1 MHYYPVSEN
10 TTVNPRRLSM
20 RSKSLWISIVIVALT
35 VGLVVGAGPG
45 ISLAKKT
52 DAIQMVPS
60 NFSLLAKEARPAVVN
75 IRTVKTIKGGGRV
88 FRHFFGNPFGRE
100 NPFGQKDPFHE
111 FFGPRGKGPQRD
123 FKQRSLGSGFII
135 DKAGYIVTNNHVIE
149 GADEITVKLSNE
161 KEYKAKVIGR
171 DANTDLAL
179 IRIDAKGLSALKMG
193 DSESLEV
200 GSWVVAIGSPFG
212 LEQTVTAGIVSAKGR
227 IIGSGPYD
235 DFIQTDASI
244 NPGNSG
250 GPLLNL
256 NGEVVGINTAIVA
269 RGQGIG
275 FAIPIDMAEDIISQ
289 LKTGKGVTRGWL
301 GVGIQNLTSELKTYY
316 KLDANT
322 GVLVSQVFEDD
333 PADKAG
339 IKVGDIILKVDGKE
353 INTSRE
359 LSRMI
364 AGLSVGKQARI
375 TLLRDGKE
383 ITRSVQL
390 AKRED
395 DRQIAKSKQEKS
407 DALGIEVTALTKET
421 ARRLGIDEGEK
432 GVLVTEVEPG
442 GKGDRGGIRTADVI
456 KEINRKHVGS
466 LKEYKKLL
474 DKVDAGNDFSLLI
487 RRPNAGFLVIQL
499 EK

>member
-1 MHYYPVSEN
+1 
-10 TTVNPRRLSM
+10 M
-20 RSKSLWISIVIVALT
+20 RFKSYWISAAVVILA
-35 VGLVVGAGPG
+35 VGLFLGAGPG
-45 ISLAKKT
+45 EALAKT
-52 DAIQMVPS
+52 NEAVQMVPA
-60 NFSLLAKEARPAVVN
+60 NFSLLAQQARPAVVN

-88 FRHFFGNPFGRE
+88 FRHFFGNPFGPG
-100 NPFGQKDPFHE
+100 NPFGENNPFHD
-111 FFGPRGKGPQRD
+111 FFGPQGRGPQRD

-135 DKAGYIVTNNHVIE
+135 DTAGYIVTNNHVIE
-149 GADEITVKLSNE
+149 DADEITVKLANE
-161 KEYKAKVIGR
+161 KEYKAEVIGR

-179 IRIDAKGLSALKMG
+179 IKIDAKGLTALEMG
-193 DSESLEV
+193 DSEALAV

-256 NGEVVGINTAIVA
+256 SGEVVGINTAIVA

-275 FAIPIDMAEDIISQ
+275 FAIPIDMAADIIAQ

-301 GVGIQNLTSELKTYY
+301 GVGIQNLTPEMKTYY
-316 KLDANT
+316 GLDEGT
-322 GVLVSQVFEDD
+322 GVMVSQVFADD

-353 INTSRE
+353 ITNSRQ

-364 AGLSVGKQARI
+364 AGLAVGQKAKL

-383 ITRSVQL
+383 ITRAVKL

-395 DRQIAKSKQEKS
+395 ERQVARAEQEKS
-407 DALGIEVTALTKET
+407 DDLGIEVTALTKET
-421 ARRLGIDEGEK
+421 ARRLGIDEDEK

-442 GKGDRGGIRTADVI
+442 GKGELAGIRTADVI
-456 KEINRKHVGS
+456 KEINRKRVGS
-466 LKEYKKLL
+466 LKEYKKQLG
-474 DKVDAGNDFSLLI
+474 KIDAGDDFSLLVK
-487 RRPNAGFLVIQL
+487 RPNAGFLVIQL

>member
-1 MHYYPVSEN
+1 
-10 TTVNPRRLSM
+10 M
-20 RSKSLWISIVIVALT
+20 RKKSIWMSLLIFGIA
-35 VGLVVGAGPG
+35 VGLLVAGGPVAS
-45 ISLAKKT
+45 IAKPATEVK
-52 DAIQMVPS
+52 MVPA
-60 NFSLLAKEARPAVVN
+60 NFSLLAKQARPAVVN

-88 FRHFFGNPFGRE
+88 FRHFFGNPFGPG
-100 NPFGQKDPFHE
+100 NPFGDNNPFHD
-111 FFGPRGKGPQRD
+111 FFGPQGKGPQRD

-135 DKAGYIVTNNHVIE
+135 DTAGYIVTNNHVIE
-149 GADEITVKLSNE
+149 DADEITVKLSNE
-161 KEYKAKVIGR
+161 KEYKAAVIGR

-179 IRIDAKGLSALKMG
+179 IKIDAKDLSALKVG
-193 DSESLEV
+193 DSEALEV

-275 FAIPIDMAEDIISQ
+275 FAIPIDMAADIIAQ

-301 GVGIQNLTSELKTYY
+301 GVGIQNLTPEMKKYYELGE
-316 KLDANT
+316 NT
-322 GVLVSQVFEDD
+322 GVMVSQVFEDD

-353 INTSRE
+353 IKTSRQ

-364 AGLSVGKQARI
+364 AGLSVGQKTKI
-375 TLLRDGKE
+375 SLLRDGRE
-383 ITRSVQL
+383 ITRSVKL

-395 DRQIAKSKQEKS
+395 DRRVARAEQEKS
-407 DALGIEVTALTKET
+407 GDLGIEVTVLTKDT
-421 ARRLGIDEGEK
+421 ARRLGIDEDEK

-442 GKGDRGGIRTADVI
+442 GKGERAGIRTADVI
-456 KEINRKHVGS
+456 KEINRKRVDD
-466 LKEYKKLL
+466 LKAYKKLL
-474 DKVDAGNDFSLLI
+474 AKIDKGDDFSMLVK
-487 RRPNAGFLVIQL
+487 RPNAGFLVIQL

>member
-1 MHYYPVSEN
+1 M
-10 TTVNPRRLSM
+10 RR
-20 RSKSLWISIVIVALT
+20 KSLWISMGIVVLA
-35 VGLVVGAGPG
+35 VGLVVAAGPG
-45 ISLAKKT
+45 TALAKKT
-52 DAIQMVPS
+52 ETVQMVPA

-88 FRHFFGNPFGRE
+88 FRHFFGNPFGQE
-100 NPFGQKDPFHE
+100 NPFGDKDPFHD
-111 FFGPRGKGPQRD
+111 FFGPQRKGPQRD
-123 FKQRSLGSGFII
+123 FKERSLGSGFII
-135 DKAGYIVTNNHVIE
+135 DKTGYIVTNNHVIE

-161 KEYKAKVIGR
+161 KEYKAEVIGR
-171 DANTDLAL
+171 DANTDIAL
-179 IRIDAKGLSALKMG
+179 IKVDAKGLAALKMG

-200 GSWVVAIGSPFG
+200 GNWVVAIGSPFG

-256 NGEVVGINTAIVA
+256 DGEVVGINTAIVA

-275 FAIPIDMAEDIISQ
+275 FAIPIDMAADIIAQ

-301 GVGIQNLTSELKTYY
+301 GVGIQNLTGELKTYY
-316 KLDANT
+316 KLGDNT
-322 GVLVSQVFEDD
+322 GVLVSQVFADD

-339 IKVGDIILKVDGKE
+339 IKVGDIILKVDGQA
-353 INTSRE
+353 ITSSRE

-364 AGLSVGKQARI
+364 AGLEVGKQARI
-375 TLLRDGKE
+375 TILRDGKE
-383 ITRSVQL
+383 MTRSVKL

-395 DRQIAKSKQEKS
+395 GRQVAKAEQEKS
-407 DALGIEVTALTKET
+407 DDLGIKVTALTKET
-421 ARRLGIDEGEK
+421 ARRLGIDEDEK

-442 GKGDRGGIRTADVI
+442 GKGDRAGIRTADVI
-456 KEINRKHVGS
+456 KEINRKHVSS

-474 DKVDAGNDFSLLI
+474 GKIDSGDEFSLLI

>member
-1 MHYYPVSEN
+1 MN
-10 TTVNPRRLSM
+10 RKTTWLS
-20 RSKSLWISIVIVALT
+20 LLVIVVA
-35 VGLVVGAGPG
+35 VGFLLAGGPAE
-45 ISLAKKT
+45 SQAKPAA
-52 DAIQMVPS
+52 DVQMVPA
-60 NFSLLAKEARPAVVN
+60 NFSLLAQQARPAVVN

-88 FRHFFGNPFGRE
+88 FRHFFGNPFGPGSPFGDN
-100 NPFGQKDPFHE
+100 NPFHD
-111 FFGPRGKGPQRD
+111 FFGPQGRGPQRD

-149 GADEITVKLSNE
+149 DADEITVKLSNE
-161 KEYKAKVIGR
+161 KEYKAEVVGR

-179 IRIDAKGLSALKMG
+179 IKIDAKGLSALKTG
-193 DSESLEV
+193 DSEALEV

-256 NGEVVGINTAIVA
+256 SGEVVGINTAIVA

-275 FAIPIDMAEDIISQ
+275 FAIPIDMAADIIAQ

-301 GVGIQNLTSELKTYY
+301 GVGIQNLTPEMKKYYELGEN
-316 KLDANT
+316 A
-322 GVLVSQVFEDD
+322 GVMVSQVFEDD

-339 IKVGDIILKVDGKE
+339 IEVGDIILKVDDKE
-353 INTSRE
+353 IKTSRQ

-364 AGLSVGKQARI
+364 AGLAVGQNTKI
-375 TLLRDGKE
+375 TLLRDGRE
-383 ITRSVQL
+383 ISRSVKL

-395 DRQIAKSKQEKS
+395 DRRVARAEQEKS
-407 DALGIEVTALTKET
+407 DDLGIEVTALTKDT

-432 GVLVTEVEPG
+432 GVLVTEVAPG
-442 GKGDRGGIRTADVI
+442 GKGELAGIRTADVI
-456 KEINRKHVGS
+456 KEINRKRVDG
-466 LKEYKKLL
+466 LKAYKNLL
-474 DKVDAGNDFSLLI
+474 AKVDTGDEFSLLVK
-487 RRPNAGFLVIQL
+487 RPNAGFLVIQL